1 MIKWKKNIIAIYIY
15 MVNIFYIY
23 VSFHICKKKIY
34 GEHKRIFT
42 RYLFWI
48 FVDKETSKRLW
59 CEFNK
64 QINKSFCKSQ
74 FSWRREAL
82 HVFSFVYFNNCFYRV
97 KFGMFTFYSIFF
109 FCFKFQLDHYFL
121 VISRLDTMTIN
132 PESITSSSDGNNNL
146 RRRRSGGGGGDRS
159 VNDVTELDS
168 SSVDASSSSDDV
180 TSDVMDGS
188 GNGGLDRV
196 SEAVSTTI
204 GKISDGDGIQ
214 EEQRKANETTPL
226 KYVYRASAPAHR
238 RNKESPLSSA
248 AIFKQVSSEFEV
260 LN

>member
-1 MIKWKKNIIAIYIY
+1 M
-15 MVNIFYIY
+15 
-23 VSFHICKKKIY
+23 
-34 GEHKRIFT
+34 
-42 RYLFWI
+42 
-48 FVDKETSKRLW
+48 
-59 CEFNK
+59 
-64 QINKSFCKSQ
+64 
-74 FSWRREAL
+74 
-82 HVFSFVYFNNCFYRV
+82 
-97 KFGMFTFYSIFF
+97 
-109 FCFKFQLDHYFL
+109 
-121 VISRLDTMTIN
+121 ISRLDTMTIN